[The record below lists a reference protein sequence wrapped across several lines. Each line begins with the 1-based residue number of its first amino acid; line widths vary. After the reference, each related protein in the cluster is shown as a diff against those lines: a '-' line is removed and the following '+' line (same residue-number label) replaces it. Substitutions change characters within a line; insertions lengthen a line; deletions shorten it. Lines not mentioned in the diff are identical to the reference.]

1 VAKIPVWGWLLG
13 IGVAVGTAL
22 FIMKKKK
29 APALP
34 MRTVTYAPA
43 PESKTKALAPAR
55 AAAVDAAK
63 QLIQKAVPSASKLWE
78 GLDANPPDEVEDP
91 RPVDV
96 GMGEEGERETGERID
111 DAFSGDDE

>member
-1 VAKIPVWGWLLG
+1 MKIPLWGWLLG
-13 IGVAVGTAL
+13 AGVAIGTAL
-22 FIMKKKK
+22 FVLKKK
-29 APALP
+29 AIPV
-34 MRTVTYAPA
+34 RTVTYAPA
-43 PESKTKALAPAR
+43 PASKTKALAPAR

-63 QLIQKAVPSASKLWE
+63 KLIQKAVPSASKLWA

-111 DAFSGDDE
+111 DAFSGEDE